1 MYSLTPVGLHLLE
14 GRDVMDTLHVTIPQ
28 QLGSQNEHL
37 LLINAVRIAL
47 IDELPDAG
55 GTLSGWR
62 SDWELRQPGQ
72 KGLVPDALFMV
83 GWHGQKAQAHMLE
96 VENRTKSSR
105 RLLKR
110 MLTYS
115 SRLERNQPLYGVN
128 DFLVLVVGKP
138 QKVKRYRRAL
148 TAMGD
153 KPWLWFATVDDLTHH
168 GVLAAVWQPLGECE
182 KQSLPTLPKRPYRV
196 A

>member
-1 MYSLTPVGLHLLE
+1 MEPLKQRQARTVPNPRQRPKRIYERDIWIFEVLAKMRFVTTGQLAKLYFNGSRDSANKTLRRLLDSGFVRVWSRGVSRDNVYSLTPVGLHLLE

-96 VENRTKSSR
+96 
-105 RLLKR
+105 R
-110 MLTYS
+110 MF
-115 SRLERNQPLYGVN
+115 P
-128 DFLVLVVGKP
+128 
-138 QKVKRYRRAL
+138 
-148 TAMGD
+148 
-153 KPWLWFATVDDLTHH
+153 
-168 GVLAAVWQPLGECE
+168 
-182 KQSLPTLPKRPYRV
+182 
-196 A
+196 